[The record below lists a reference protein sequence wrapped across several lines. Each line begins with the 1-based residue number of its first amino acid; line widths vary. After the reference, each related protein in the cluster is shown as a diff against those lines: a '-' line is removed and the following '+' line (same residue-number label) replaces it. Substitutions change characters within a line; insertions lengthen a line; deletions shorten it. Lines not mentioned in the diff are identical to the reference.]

1 MLSGHVPTQVQE
13 GGDMVLAAG
22 TPPRVSAPPL
32 SFRAPPSSLV
42 PLLAPHVGKF
52 LPQACHL
59 EAEQRGVVEAEQF
72 PQREQHWRAVSA
84 LL

>member
-1 MLSGHVPTQVQE
+1 
-13 GGDMVLAAG
+13 MVLAAG
-22 TPPRVSAPPL
+22 TPLCVSAPPL
-32 SFRAPPSSLV
+32 PSSAPSSSPV
-42 PLLAPHVGKF
+42 PLTSPHVRKF

-72 PQREQHWRAVSA
+72 PQREQHRRAVSA